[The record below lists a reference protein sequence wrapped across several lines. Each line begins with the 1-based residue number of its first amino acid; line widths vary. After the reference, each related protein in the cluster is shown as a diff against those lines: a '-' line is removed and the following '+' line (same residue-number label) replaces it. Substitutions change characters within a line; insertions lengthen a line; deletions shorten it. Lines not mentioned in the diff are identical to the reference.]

1 MAECKTEKSKHLQ
14 RKNFGTAGEQIEYN
28 FSTCS
33 AALNEWEKF
42 NDVEMILW
50 ASLLVEEE
58 SVYFIWKNGV
68 SQLLQANC
76 RQLENN
82 EQTGK

>member
-1 MAECKTEKSKHLQ
+1 MAECITEKSKHLQ
-14 RKNFGTAGEQIEYN
+14 RKNFGTAGEQIQLFN
-28 FSTCS
+28 MHCAF
-33 AALNEWEKF
+33 EWMKKNI

>member
-14 RKNFGTAGEQIEYN
+14 RKNFGTAGEQIEFN
-28 FSTCS
+28 FS
-33 AALNEWEKF
+33 ARIVALNEWK
-42 NDVEMILW
+42 NDIETILW
-50 ASLLVEEE
+50 ASLLLEEE

-68 SQLLQANC
+68 SVSRLQANC

-82 EQTGK
+82 EQTGE